1 MKELLEVIANNEAA
15 VFNQLAPSPTSGVA
29 NNEAV
34 VHDELA
40 PSSSSGAANNEAVEL
55 TPSPS
60 SGVANNEADELTP
73 SPTSGGSTTSIQAP
87 NTGSRSAVSS
97 PASVHSLHRLIPAEQ
112 SPPVQDDEV
121 SSPSS
126 THSCGWLSKCALELK
141 DTDAAKEWK
150 FIGRHLGLTEA
161 TIDSIES
168 NCKHGRDIQEAFY
181 QMMLSWKKTMG
192 EQATCDA
199 LIEAL
204 IKQKLKAVAERVE
217 KYRQYD

>member
-1 MKELLEVIANNEAA
+1 MKESLEVIANNEAD
-15 VFNQLAPSPTSGVA
+15 QLAPSPTSGAA

-34 VHDELA
+34 VHDERT
-40 PSSSSGAANNEAVEL
+40 PTPSSGA
-55 TPSPS
+55 
-60 SGVANNEADELTP
+60 ANNEADELTP
-73 SPTSGGSTTSIQAP
+73 SPTSGGSTTSIRAP
-87 NTGSRSAVSS
+87 NTGSGSAVSS
-97 PASVHSLHRLIPAEQ
+97 PASVHSLHRLITAEH

-126 THSCGWLSKCALELK
+126 THSCRWLRECALELK

-168 NCKHGRDIQEAFY
+168 KHGRDIQEAFY
-181 QMMLSWKKTMG
+181 QMMRSWKKTMG

-204 IKQKLKAVAERVE
+204 KKQKLKAVAESVE